1 MDGVSVRALRTRLSA
16 ESRAVV
22 QERDQFGYVLGLI
35 VVTIIL
41 RAWAGDTAFG
51 LFLSV
56 ALGGLTLAFILH
68 TCGVHRRLLIT
79 VEIIVVFAVLASG
92 LGILAGSQNDG
103 HQVAGLF
110 GLSIAFLAPLAI
122 VRRIARA
129 PVITFR
135 VVLGAL
141 AIYLLFGLAYS
152 YLYAFVQYIQAQPF
166 FNQTPTPSSTIYL
179 YFSYITMAT
188 VGYGD
193 YTPATDLG
201 RMLAVSQAL
210 LGQLYLVSVV
220 AVIVGNIG
228 QVRRPAGLAKDG
240 AAASDEGVLSGDE
253 TAARA
258 HAADALLAAAA
269 AAGAGGA
276 AGVGGASPTGAA
288 APPAPADDPAPP
300 AGADE
305 ASAR

>member
-1 MDGVSVRALRTRLSA
+1 MDGVSVRALRIRLSA
-16 ESRAVV
+16 ESRAIV

-79 VEIIVVFAVLASG
+79 VESLVVFAVVASG

-110 GLSIAFLAPLAI
+110 GLAIAFLAPLAI
-122 VRRIARA
+122 IRRVARA

-152 YLYAFVQYIQAQPF
+152 YLYAFVQFIQGQPF
-166 FNQTPTPSSTIYL
+166 FSQTPTPSSTIYL

-228 QVRRPAGLAKDG
+228 HVRRPVGLARDG

-253 TAARA
+253 TAARE

-269 AAGAGGA
+269 VAGVAAAGGGSA
-276 AGVGGASPTGAA
+276 DAGAA
-288 APPAPADDPAPP
+288 APEAAPP
-300 AGADE
+300 GPQPPPPAAGA
-305 ASAR
+305 AGGS